1 VRIGK
6 GTPLRLPTKS
16 KAKAQ
21 DRYKTVLQRSLT
33 CITKTAI
40 WYTAL
45 TGIEKGEFVLLLSES
60 PVKLYRLNGD
70 PVFLSATQNFHLEK
84 DHRFVGEWKVKTDRY
99 EYTLSFSPS
108 LSPELLAWHWHPS
121 TKVEPHLHADLQAP
135 NDRSL
140 HKVHLPTGRVA
151 FERIIECLIK
161 DLGVRPARDNWEG
174 VLSDSQKRFSTFQTW
189 KSS

>member
-1 VRIGK
+1 MRIGK

-33 CITKTAI
+33 CIIKTAI

-99 EYTLSFSPS
+99 EYTLSFHHLSRRNCSPGTGTRARKLNLIFMPTCRLQTIGACTRCTS
-108 LSPELLAWHWHPS
+108 LLGELL
-121 TKVEPHLHADLQAP
+121 
-135 NDRSL
+135 
-140 HKVHLPTGRVA
+140 
-151 FERIIECLIK
+151 
-161 DLGVRPARDNWEG
+161 
-174 VLSDSQKRFSTFQTW
+174 LSGL
-189 KSS
+189 SSV